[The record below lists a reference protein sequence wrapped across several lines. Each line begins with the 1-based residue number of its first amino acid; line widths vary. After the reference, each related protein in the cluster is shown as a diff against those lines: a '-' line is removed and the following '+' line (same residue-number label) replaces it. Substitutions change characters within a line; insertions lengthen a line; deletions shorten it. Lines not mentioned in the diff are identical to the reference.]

1 MTKRY
6 VIVGAGA
13 IGGGLGGLLVE
24 AGVPVTLVARGAHFD
39 AISRHGLTVRTPE
52 RTVVVQPDLVDGP
65 ASITITIDDVLVIAT
80 KTQQAEAAL
89 AQWADCP
96 VHDGENVTGTAGE
109 RLPVLMALNGVA
121 SEQLALRWF
130 ARVYGV
136 CVWMPATY
144 LEPGDI
150 TVRASN
156 TYGLLHTSRVPAALT
171 NDEDRA
177 FLSEIQLDWAK
188 AGFEVPQ
195 PADVM
200 PWKYRKLLAN
210 LANSFNALVGDPK
223 PVSDLIDLARAE
235 AVDAYAS
242 AGIVMNSEAQEEASR
257 HALKIGKVPGQADG
271 VRSSTWQS
279 MARATGSSESD
290 YLNGEIVAIAHQHG
304 RATPVNAAIASLMRE
319 AVRTGA
325 KPGDLSADDLR
336 ARVEVA
342 RLNAR

>member
-1 MTKRY
+1 MAKRY

-24 AGVPVTLVARGAHFD
+24 AGVPVTLVARGAHFE
-39 AISRHGLTVRTPE
+39 AISREGLTIRTPE
-52 RTVVVQPDLVDGP
+52 QTVVVQPDLVDGP
-65 ASITITIDDVLVIAT
+65 ALISLTIDDVLVIAT

-96 VHDGENVTGTAGE
+96 VYDGETVIGTAGE
-109 RLPVLMALNGVA
+109 RLPVLMALNGIA
-121 SEQLALRWF
+121 SEHLALRWF

-144 LEPGDI
+144 LEPGNI

-177 FLSEIQLDWAK
+177 LLNEIQLDWAK

-195 PADVM
+195 PTDVM

-210 LANSFNALVGDPK
+210 LANSFNALVGDLE
-223 PVSDLIDLARAE
+223 PVSDLIEEARTE
-235 AVDAYAS
+235 AVEAYAA
-242 AGIVMNSEAQEEASR
+242 AGIVMNSEAQEESSR
-257 HALKIGKVPGQADG
+257 HALKIGKVAGQAGG

-279 MARATGSSESD
+279 MARGTGSAESD
-290 YLNGEIVAIAHQHG
+290 YLNGEIVAIAHQCG
-304 RATPVNAAIASLMRE
+304 RAAPVNAVIASLMRE

-325 KPGDLSADDLR
+325 QPGDLTIDELR
-336 ARVEVA
+336 ARVGAA
-342 RLNAR
+342 RS

>member
-13 IGGGLGGLLVE
+13 IGGGLGGLLIE
-24 AGVPVTLVARGAHFD
+24 ARVPTILVARGAHFD
-39 AISRHGLTVRTPE
+39 AMSSNGLTIHTPE
-52 RTVVVQPDLVDGP
+52 RSFTVQPDLAVGP
-65 ASITITIDDVLVIAT
+65 DSIRLGIDDVLVIAT

-89 AQWADCP
+89 AEWADCP
-96 VHDGENVTGTAGE
+96 VHDGDTLVGTAGD

-130 ARVYGV
+130 ARVYGI
-136 CVWMPATY
+136 CVWMPATF
-144 LEPGDI
+144 LEPGDV
-150 TVRASN
+150 TVRTSE
-156 TYGLLHTSRVPAALT
+156 TYALLHTSRVPAALT
-171 NDEDRA
+171 DDDDRA
-177 FLSEIQLDWAK
+177 LLAEVRTDWAR
-188 AGFEVPQ
+188 AGVDVPL

-210 LANSFNALVGDPK
+210 LANSVNALIDDIEG
-223 PVSDLIDLARAE
+223 VSDLIDQARTE
-235 AVDAYAS
+235 AIEAYTT
-242 AGIVMNSEAQEEASR
+242 AGIVMNTEAEEESSR
-257 HALKIGKVPGQADG
+257 QALRIGKVPGQPGG

-304 RATPVNAAIASLMRE
+304 RTAPVNSAIASLMRE

-325 KPGDLSADDLR
+325 KPGDLTEADLR
-336 ARVEVA
+336 ARIDPG
-342 RLNAR
+342 RS